1 MGLTLKDRTK
11 VVVINKPGVDFLFKC
26 LGCLIKTFLKNIK
39 CGETFARLGFFES
52 QSVTPKHI
60 DQFILLKGTVKRT
73 A

>member
-39 CGETFARLGFFES
+39 CGEFFES

-60 DQFILLKGTVKRT
+60 DQFILLKGKVKRT